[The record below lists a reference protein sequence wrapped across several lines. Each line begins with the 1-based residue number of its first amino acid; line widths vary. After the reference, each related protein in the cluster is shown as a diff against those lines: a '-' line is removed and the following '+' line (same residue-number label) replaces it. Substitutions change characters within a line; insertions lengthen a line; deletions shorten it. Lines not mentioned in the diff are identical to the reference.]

1 MISKEFVQEYL
12 DIKERF
18 EYESITEMRYKVMM
32 LDLCDKYKVDP
43 SKLAQY
49 NMDIE
54 PRKINAK
61 SKKIVINV
69 EDKVRGTT

>member
-1 MISKEFVQEYL
+1 MITSEFVQKYL
-12 DIKERF
+12 DVKERF

-43 SKLAQY
+43 TKLAQY

-54 PRKINAK
+54 PRKTNVKKGKFISL
-61 SKKIVINV
+61 SKK
-69 EDKVRGTT
+69 